1 MDEVSIR
8 ELRARAGVLVSRA
21 SAGERFSITRN
32 GRPVARLVPARRP
45 VLRLAVLPE
54 RRRSLPALDLDAF
67 RRDLDEV
74 LDSEL

>member
-45 VLRLAVLPE
+45 VLRLADLLE
-54 RRRSLPALDLDAF
+54 RRRSLPAMDLDAF
-67 RRDLDEV
+67 RRDLDGV
-74 LDSEL
+74 LHSEL